1 MQIECTDRCYICSV
15 NYRIM
20 ENCRDK
26 QKMVDAINSK
36 FPHNNLVELY
46 YNVGRALPFT
56 AQRFP
61 DGRVSDWYRSQYV
74 EVVKVEPRGKYGKV
88 YGFYY
93 RNGER
98 ADSSD
103 VEACCWCKKNDKEP
117 QEIPNSGCGSWALLN
132 IIGEPTSEAIK
143 VMGLD
148 DTLDFG
154 KYKGKKLSEVI
165 INDWQYVKW
174 AVLGSQRL
182 FVDIEEIVAFHEEN
196 MPRLT
201 PADKMTFGKY
211 KDRTLQ
217 EVYNE
222 DQQYLRWLE
231 DKNSS
236 FRVDWN
242 LFS

>member
-165 INDWQYVKW
+165 INDWQYV
-174 AVLGSQRL
+174 
-182 FVDIEEIVAFHEEN
+182 
-196 MPRLT
+196 
-201 PADKMTFGKY
+201 
-211 KDRTLQ
+211 
-217 EVYNE
+217 
-222 DQQYLRWLE
+222 
-231 DKNSS
+231 
-236 FRVDWN
+236 
-242 LFS
+242 